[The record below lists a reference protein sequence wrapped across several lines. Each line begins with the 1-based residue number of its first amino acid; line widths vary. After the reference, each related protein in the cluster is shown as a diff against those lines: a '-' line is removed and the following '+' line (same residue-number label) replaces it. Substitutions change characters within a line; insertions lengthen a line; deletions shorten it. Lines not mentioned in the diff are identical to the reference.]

1 MKASFNK
8 TIMNIKEK
16 NRRTINVRILYKM
29 FTIKKIK
36 KNRCFFSY

>member
-29 FTIKKIK
+29 DKKK
-36 KNRCFFSY
+36 